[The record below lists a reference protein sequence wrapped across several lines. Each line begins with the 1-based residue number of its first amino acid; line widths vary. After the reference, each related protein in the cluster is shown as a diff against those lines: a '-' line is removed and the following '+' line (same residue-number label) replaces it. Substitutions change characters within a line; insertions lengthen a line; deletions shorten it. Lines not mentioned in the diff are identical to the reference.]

1 MRFRVLCSSIKQ
13 HEGKYGVKPRDA
25 KMRMRDD
32 SRMDTIPRERHT
44 DVLEGTCEIS
54 SALTRTS
61 RQVNESSTGMVF
73 DPPFQIHEPA
83 RPASGFVFDAP
94 HSGANYPAEFL
105 AVSRLDP
112 LTLRRSE
119 DAHVDALFAQM
130 VSHGAPLMR
139 ARFPRAYLDLNR
151 EPYELDP
158 RMFEG
163 RLPGFANTRS
173 MRVAGGLGTIPRIVA
188 DGQEIYRNRFPVAD
202 AMSRIEE
209 LYKPYHRALR
219 QLLTKTQNRFGY
231 AVLID
236 CHSMPS
242 SSIAS
247 EDIGRVDLILGDRYG
262 TSCSPFLTDIVE
274 QTLRDRGYGVT
285 RNRPYAG
292 GYITESYGEP
302 SAGRHALQ
310 IEINRGLYMDE
321 RTMARKPAF
330 EKIARDLCAAFN
342 QTIAI
347 FEDHLGRRSVAA
359 E

>member
-1 MRFRVLCSSIKQ
+1 MK
-13 HEGKYGVKPRDA
+13 
-25 KMRMRDD
+25 
-32 SRMDTIPRERHT
+32 
-44 DVLEGTCEIS
+44 
-54 SALTRTS
+54 
-61 RQVNESSTGMVF
+61 F

-83 RPASGFVFDAP
+83 RPASGFVFDVP
-94 HSGANYPAEFL
+94 HSGALYPAEFL

-130 VSHGAPLMR
+130 VARGSPLMR

-158 RMFEG
+158 RMFDG
-163 RLPGFANTRS
+163 QLPGFANTRS

-188 DGQEIYRNRFPVAD
+188 DGQEIYRKRFSVEE
-202 AMSRIEE
+202 AMERIEE

-219 QLLTKTQNRFGY
+219 RLLARTQGAFGY

-242 SSIAS
+242 TSLAG
-247 EDIGRVDLILGDRYG
+247 EELGRIDLILGDRYG
-262 TSCSPFLTDIVE
+262 TSCSPALTDIVE
-274 QTLRDRGYGVT
+274 STLRDRGYGVT

-292 GYITESYGEP
+292 GYITECYGEP
-302 SAGRHALQ
+302 AAGRHALQ

-330 EKIARDLCAAFN
+330 DDISDDLCNAFT
-342 QTIAI
+342 QIIAE
-347 FEDHLGRRSVAA
+347 FEGRLGHPAIAA